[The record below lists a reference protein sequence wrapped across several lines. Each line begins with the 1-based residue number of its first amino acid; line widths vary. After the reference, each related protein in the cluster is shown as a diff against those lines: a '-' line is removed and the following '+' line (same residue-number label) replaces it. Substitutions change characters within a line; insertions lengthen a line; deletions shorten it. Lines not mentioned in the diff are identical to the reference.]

1 MASSS
6 RTGNMEFCSVISAS
20 VEEKAFVARRHG
32 KDVVILFFPNPSPGD
47 STQSRVPYSLLYLER
62 MLRNLDLEVVLI
74 DEQLQPDY
82 ASILAANCDRLLLA
96 GVSSLTGEQITGGIA
111 FSKKVH
117 ELCDAPVVWGGWHA
131 TLLPEQTLR
140 ESYIDYVVV
149 GQGERP
155 LRQLV
160 DRLLEGKDP
169 SDIRGLASKRGDCVT
184 INAPAPVEGFDAFPP
199 IDLGRLDLKNYLNK
213 SRLPERFI
221 GYFATHGCPLDC
233 SFCCIGEIYQR
244 RWYHK
249 SVAQIIAELRFLK
262 EKVGVD
268 SLLFEDDN
276 FFVRAQFARELA
288 RAMIDAKLNLK
299 WETSAHAHIFTKAYT
314 DDDVR
319 LFAESGCRQIYI
331 GAESGDQEALDIL
344 NKRATV
350 EENLRF
356 VEMLT
361 RHGILPRFS
370 TMVCLPTDSGR
381 DFNLTI
387 DMLRRAK
394 LAHRSLRASIFLF
407 TPYPG
412 TRLYE
417 TAKQKGFTPPQ
428 RLVGW
433 AKHTLRKFKAPW
445 APKGI
450 EWRLEYFANFYLPLV
465 DPQFYRL
472 VRSRKIRPIVFL
484 VNKLLFPAAWLR
496 FKTGYFQ
503 TPFEAAIFLWFLRVY
518 NRITGSHFCL
528 GNGSYVE

>member
-1 MASSS
+1 MQPRLRPGS
-6 RTGNMEFCSVISAS
+6 
-20 VEEKAFVARRHG
+20 EKN
-32 KDVVILFFPNPSPGD
+32 VVILFFPNPTPED
-47 STQSRVPYSLLYLER
+47 ATQCRVPYALLYLER
-62 MLRNLDLEVVLI
+62 MLRDLHVEVVLL
-74 DEQLQPDY
+74 DEQKQPDY
-82 ASILAANCDRLLLA
+82 IPLLEAKRDRLLLA
-96 GVSSLTGEQITGGIA
+96 GVSSLTGEQISGGIA
-111 FSKKVH
+111 FSKRLR

-131 TLLPEQTLR
+131 TLLPEETLR
-140 ESYIDYVVV
+140 EPFIDYVVI

-155 LRQLV
+155 LRHLV
-160 DRLLEGKDP
+160 ERLLAGSDP
-169 SDIRGLASKRGDCVT
+169 SDIPGLASKRGDGSMT
-184 INAPAPVEGFDAFPP
+184 INRPASVEGIDAFPP
-199 IDLGRLDLKNYLNK
+199 IDLGRLDLTEYLNT
-213 SRLPERFI
+213 SRLPQRFI

-233 SFCCIGEIYQR
+233 SFCCIGEIYHR

-249 SVAQIIAELRFLK
+249 AVAQIIEELRFLK
-262 EKVGVD
+262 EKIGVD

-288 RAMIDAKLNLK
+288 QAMIHAKLELK
-299 WETSAHAHIFTKAYT
+299 WETSAHAHIFTTAYT

-319 LFAESGCRQIYI
+319 LFVESGCRQIYI
-331 GAESGDQEALDIL
+331 GAESGDQEALDLL

-381 DFNLTI
+381 DFDLTI

-417 TAKQKGFTPPQ
+417 RAKRKGFVPPQ
-428 RLVGW
+428 RLEAW
-433 AKHTLRKFKAPW
+433 ANHTLRRFKAPW
-445 APKGI
+445 APRGI

-472 VRSRKIRPIVFL
+472 VRSGKIRPIVFL
-484 VNKLLFPAAWLR
+484 VNKLFFPIAWLR
-496 FKTGYFQ
+496 FKTGYFGW
-503 TPFEAAIFLWFLRVY
+503 PAEAFIFLGLLRLY
-518 NRITGSHFCL
+518 NRATGNRFCL
-528 GNGSYVE
+528 GNGSYVD

>member
-1 MASSS
+1 MQTTSPGTTLPAIENID
-6 RTGNMEFCSVISAS
+6 GHACS
-20 VEEKAFVARRHG
+20 EKGRG
-32 KDVVILFFPNPSPGD
+32 KKVVVLFFPNPTPGD
-47 STQSRVPYSLLYLER
+47 ASQYRVPYALLYLER
-62 MLRNLDLEVVLI
+62 MLHDLDLEVVLI
-74 DEQLQPDY
+74 DEQVQPDY
-82 ASILAANCDRLLLA
+82 TSILAAKCDRLLLA

-111 FSKKVH
+111 FSKKVR

-140 ESYIDYVVV
+140 EPYIDYVVV

-160 DRLLEGKDP
+160 EYLRDGRDP
-169 SDIRGLASKRGDCVT
+169 SSSIRGLGSKRREEVI
-184 INAPAPVEGFDAFPP
+184 INPPAPVEGISAFPP
-199 IDLGRLDLKNYLNK
+199 IDLSRLDLKKYLNK
-213 SRLPERFI
+213 SRLPEHFI

-249 SVAQIIAELRFLK
+249 EVAQVIEELRFLK
-262 EKVGVD
+262 ENVGVD

-276 FFVRAQFARELA
+276 FFVRPQFARELA
-288 RAMIDAKLNLK
+288 KAMIDAKLNLK
-299 WETSAHAHIFTKAYT
+299 WETSAHAHIFTKGYT

-319 LFAESGCRQIYI
+319 LFAESGCQQIYI

-350 EENLRF
+350 EENLHF

-381 DFNLTI
+381 DFDLTI
-387 DMLRRAK
+387 EMLRRAK
-394 LAHRSLRASIFLF
+394 LAHRSLRASIFFF

-417 TAKQKGFTPPQ
+417 RAKEKGFVPPP
-428 RLVGW
+428 RLEGW
-433 AKHTLRKFKAPW
+433 AKHTLRRFKAPW

-450 EWRLEYFANFYLPLV
+450 DWRLERFANFYLPLV
-465 DPQFYRL
+465 DPQFFRL
-472 VRSRKIRPIVFL
+472 VRSKKIRAVAFL
-484 VNKLLFPAAWLR
+484 VNKLFFPAAWVR
-496 FKTGYFQ
+496 FKINYFGA
-503 TPFEAAIFLWFLRVY
+503 PVEASIFLRLLRMY
-518 NRITGSHFCL
+518 NNASGNHICL